1 MAGYRLMQGISWVIC
16 HQPEKLNQALA
27 YCLGHLG
34 WHVVPSWRRYMA
46 KENIKECLGVEEVQA
61 EQIAKKSV
69 VRFGRMLIEVLK
81 YPLLTK
87 DNFQNLVKFEG
98 LEHLED
104 AYAEN
109 KGVLMCTAHY
119 GNWEMLGASMALLG
133 YPILS
138 ITRRQ
143 NNGDMDRFINDYRK
157 MVGQHVTYNHG
168 KNSILAIGR
177 YLKEKCLIGILYD
190 QDSAHTGTH
199 LLFFNKPSRVPN
211 GAAHLSRMFGAPIVP
226 LFMHNNPDG
235 TLTAKIYPAIHATK
249 TAEREADVRGI
260 MEALI
265 AIVEQEIRSD
275 PAMWFWVH
283 DRWKDGKKRYQQYRK
298 GV

>member
-16 HQPEKLNQALA
+16 HQPEKLNKALA

-34 WHVVPSWRRYMA
+34 WHVVPRWRRYMA
-46 KENIKECLGVEEVQA
+46 KENIKDCLGVEDQQA
-61 EQIAKKSV
+61 AQIARESV
-69 VRFGRMLIEVLK
+69 IRFGRMLIEVLK

-87 DNFQNLVKFEG
+87 DNFRSLVKFDG
-98 LEHLED
+98 LEHLES

-138 ITRRQ
+138 ITRKQ
-143 NNGDMDRFINDYRK
+143 NNGDMDRFINDYRQ

-168 KNSILAIGR
+168 KNSILTIGR
-177 YLKEKCLIGILYD
+177 YLKQKRLIGILYD

-199 LLFFNKPSRVPN
+199 LSFFHKPSRVPN
-211 GAAHLSRMFGAPIVP
+211 GAAHLSRMFDAPIVP

-235 TLTAKIYPAIHATK
+235 TLTAKIYPSIHAAK
-249 TAEREADVRGI
+249 TADREADVRVI
-260 MEALI
+260 MEKLI
-265 AIVEQEIRSD
+265 AIVEQEIRVD

-283 DRWKDGKKRYQQYRK
+283 DCWKDGKKRYKQYRK